1 MIKKQ
6 FLCLMAGIF
15 VMLSGC
21 GYTTNS
27 LLPSELDSIHINNFK
42 NEINTTK
49 EISDKRSN
57 YTYRPGLENDITQQ
71 VINKFIFNNNLDIK
85 SESKASMLLE
95 GALVDFKLIP
105 LSYNRDENVEEFR
118 IEIFVNMILHNRL
131 TGKIMWSEKGFMG
144 EYTYALT
151 GPNSMTE
158 NAAVP
163 RAVDDLANRIV
174 ERVVEAW

>member
-1 MIKKQ
+1 
-6 FLCLMAGIF
+6 
-15 VMLSGC
+15 MLSGC

-27 LLPSELDSIHINNFK
+27 LLPSELDSIHVNNFK

-71 VINKFIFNNNLDIK
+71 IINKFIFNNNLDIK

-95 GALVDFKLIP
+95 GALVDFTLIP
-105 LSYNRDENVEEFR
+105 LSYSRDENVEETR
-118 IEIFVNMILHNRL
+118 IEIFVNMTLHNKL
-131 TGKIMWSEKGFMG
+131 TGKIMWSEKRFMG

-158 NAAVP
+158 NTAIP
-163 RAVDDLANRIV
+163 RAVDDLANRVI